1 MEKAIFGPGGNE
13 ENFSLSYKSSV
24 DAPEYLK
31 NMGLDAYEYQCGRGI
46 NITEE
51 KAFELG
57 CKAKEFG
64 IALSLHSPYFI
75 NLSSVDEDRV
85 QKNIKYITDSCR
97 ITKIMGGNRVVVHC
111 GGLSGKTREE
121 AFANTIVNIRQALN
135 EMDLLGLSDICLCIE
150 TMGKINV
157 LGDLDE
163 VIDIC
168 RSFDCI
174 LPCIDFG
181 HLNSRTQG
189 GIDDPQA
196 FDNVLV
202 KLINGL
208 GYERAS
214 KMHVHFSRI
223 EYSSGGEVRHTTFDN
238 EQFGPS
244 PELIGL
250 MVKHKLYPTVICESA
265 GTQARDAL
273 ALKQIYI
280 NAGGC
285 HELY

>member
-1 MEKAIFGPGGNE
+1 MKRAIFGPGGNE
-13 ENFSLSYKSSV
+13 ENFSIKYKSSI

-57 CKAKEFG
+57 CKAKECG
-64 IALSLHSPYFI
+64 IELSLHSPYFI
-75 NLSSVDEDRV
+75 NLSSLDDDRV
-85 QKNIKYITDSCR
+85 EKNIKYITDSCH
-97 ITKIMGGNRVVVHC
+97 IAKIMGGKRVVVHC

-121 AFANTIVNIRQALN
+121 ALGNTLVNIKQALS
-135 EMDLLGLSDICLCIE
+135 EMDRLGLSDVFLCIE

-163 VIDIC
+163 VIHIC
-168 RSFDCI
+168 KTFDCL

-181 HLNSRTQG
+181 HLNSRTHG
-189 GIDDPQA
+189 GIDNPQA

-208 GYERAS
+208 GYEKAS
-214 KMHVHFSRI
+214 QMHVHFSRI
-223 EYSSGGEVRHTTFDN
+223 EYSTGGEVRHTTFDN
-238 EQFGPS
+238 TEFGPS
-244 PELIGL
+244 PDLISL
-250 MVKHKLYPTVICESA
+250 IAKRKLYPTVICESA

-273 ALKQIYI
+273 ALKQIYLK
-280 NAGGC
+280 AGGIN
-285 HELY
+285 E